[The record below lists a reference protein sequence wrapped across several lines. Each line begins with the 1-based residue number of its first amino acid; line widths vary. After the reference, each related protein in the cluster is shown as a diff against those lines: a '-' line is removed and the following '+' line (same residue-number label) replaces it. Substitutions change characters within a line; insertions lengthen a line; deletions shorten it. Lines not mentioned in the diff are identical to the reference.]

1 MGPKM
6 TRTKHTDSPTRHMER
21 GERTTVIS
29 TKGVTPLGY
38 MLSVLSDE
46 GADVKRRDDMAKAA
60 APYIHPR
67 LASLDHNGQLSLSHE
82 EALDELS

>member
-1 MGPKM
+1 M
-6 TRTKHTDSPTRHMER
+6 TRTIHTDSPTKHKHR
-21 GERTTVIS
+21 GKQTTVAGSEGI
-29 TKGVTPLGY
+29 TPLGY

-67 LASLDHNGQLSLSHE
+67 LASLDHSGQLSLSHE

>member
-6 TRTKHTDSPTRHMER
+6 TRAKHIESPTRHMDS
-21 GERTTVIS
+21 GKRTTVVS
-29 TKGVTPLGY
+29 TKGVTPLSY

-67 LASLDHNGQLSLSHE
+67 LASLDHSGQLSLSHE